1 MPHPGGRP
9 SRPAGPGLVASAIT
23 ARLVS
28 QTLVEASQASGIP
41 ASLLSRLRR
50 GTYPGLL
57 SMLNVRRLAAWLGW
71 PVLDTLRACDAGVSP
86 AQLLRSVLRGE

>member
-9 SRPAGPGLVASAIT
+9 SHPVGPGLVASAIA

-28 QTLVEASQASGIP
+28 QTLPEASQASGIP
-41 ASLLSRLRR
+41 FSLLSRLRR

-71 PVLDTLRACDAGVSP
+71 PVLDTLRACDAGVPP
-86 AQLLRSVLRGE
+86 AQLSRSVQRGQ

>member
-9 SRPAGPGLVASAIT
+9 SHPTGPGLVASAIT

-28 QTLVEASQASGIP
+28 QTLPEASQASGIP

-57 SMLNVRRLAAWLGW
+57 SMLNVRRLAVWLGW
-71 PVLDTLRACDAGVSP
+71 SVLDTLRACDVGVKP
-86 AQLLRSVLRGE
+86 AQLSRSVQRGR